1 MRAFLQQATARK
13 RYIPLLALFLLTVIA
28 FTVWDSQT
36 AAAAGA
42 LQRNAPVLRV
52 HFIDVGQGDSILIQ
66 MPDGAMALIDGGNND
81 GRAAA
86 YLRRLGVTR
95 IDVLI
100 ATHPHADHIGGLPQ
114 VMNTFSVGQVWT
126 SGASNTTGIFETFLD
141 TIAARKIPY
150 HEAKAGDSI
159 PLGSA
164 RLAVLAGAQKA
175 QDLNDTSLVVRLAYG
190 TVSFLFTG
198 DAEADVEARMLRLF
212 PGQLRSTVLKVG
224 HHGSSSSSS
233 IPFLQAVQPRVAVYS
248 AGKGNPYGHPTPRTI
263 ANLKA
268 VGAVVYG
275 TDVHGTVVIST
286 DGTDYQVT
294 TARSAAP
301 ITSSKQAVQP
311 TAVPAQPAAA
321 AATPAVQYDP
331 TGPDR
336 DCADFATQAEAQAF
350 YLAAGGPARDRHR
363 LDGDHDGIACESL
376 P

>member
-1 MRAFLQQATARK
+1 MK
-13 RYIPLLALFLLTVIA
+13 RLLVLLLLTLIA
-28 FTVWDSQT
+28 FSAWHSQL
-36 AAAAGA
+36 AAATGA
-42 LQRNAPVLRV
+42 LWRAAPSLRV
-52 HFIDVGQGDSILIQ
+52 HFIDVGQADSILIQ
-66 MPDGAMALIDGGNND
+66 MPDGATALIDGGNND
-81 GRAAA
+81 GKAAA
-86 YLRRLGVTR
+86 YLRRMGVTR

-100 ATHPHADHIGGLPQ
+100 ATHPHADHIGGLPL

-150 HEAKAGDSI
+150 HEAKAGDTI

-198 DAEADVEARMLRLF
+198 DAQADVEARMLRLF

-233 IPFLQAVQPRVAVYS
+233 MPFLQAVQPRVAVYS
-248 AGKGNPYGHPTPRTI
+248 AGRGNPYGHPTPRTI

-286 DGTDYQVT
+286 DGTSYQVT
-294 TARSAAP
+294 TERNAAP
-301 ITSSKQAVQP
+301 LTSGKQAVQL

-321 AATPAVQYDP
+321 APTLTLRFDP
-331 TGPDR
+331 NGPDR
-336 DCADFATQAEAQAF
+336 DCADFKTHVEAQAF
-350 YLAAGGPARDRHR
+350 YIAAGGPARDPHR
-363 LDGDHDGIACESL
+363 LDGDGDGIACESL